1 DQARVPKRGEVERT
15 QEMIESAWENVT
27 KDSADLNKSNV
38 LSTIR
43 LREAPLQTLRR
54 VMRLFLCA
62 GGGPGSMRGDGT
74 NGWRTCYKTADS
86 WHKVEYPGLNFRLG
100 LQSYPLQKYYADIH
114 EHNAST
120 RVFESLGEFRLFEI
134 GAELRSSV
142 DALIEGYERDKMVRR
157 RKEKDQAHSDENQ
170 TDAVCTDVFQLLTSQ
185 GRQNLV
191 QWVLSCISPTNE
203 SAILNI
209 CTKIEDD
216 VRHLNELYGSIGG
229 NERVILHTSIVCRW
243 ILQYRLGNSTAL
255 LSARPWLRHLS
266 FDAILAYIIWDGI
279 PFLEKRDLYV
289 MASSTLTTIL
299 FGKSLQNFGFDCLGG
314 VLQSNQSEA
323 NSLIR
328 YLLPRRN
335 RGKAMERLLIDLTHA
350 SRKSRKEKSNSSTPL
365 DLSPIQECCRSLL
378 GGAAISCSIPF
389 SSIRNL
395 ARRLKAPLI
404 RTMDDISN
412 DEMRTLH
419 IRLDNVNSDSD
430 DLASCTSYRDW
441 SAKTDLSIANAL
453 SNDRNEFAAG
463 KRCAFV
469 GWESFD
475 GDNYSENTRSLNVEE
490 LALEEY
496 NAGRLPNA
504 DDEIDA
510 NILRGNWE
518 GWHDEGG
525 HARKLFRIIF
535 LQPIL
540 EQCTNFIS
548 DESTIFLTP
557 YQQSPH
563 DLHVGYQKVESGER
577 KEVSSIPG
585 FYERRYGSIEAF
597 LSKLS
602 RQTDQELSD
611 LVHECIKTRWDSHA
625 NDESRVKDVPLMKDV
640 TETRTLSMIA
650 AGIGGKALAAMFRAL
665 AFDYRHYSGGLPDL
679 LLTRARHLPSA
690 DSAENFV
697 DLGEWVGEAFS
708 KDHIE
713 EEKMNRS
720 IGMLADRD
728 DDFLG
733 CSKQADANAI
743 SSRSKS
749 SSLKRRQ
756 KISVLPEF
764 PEKLQLI
771 HNHTPIKVEC
781 MFVEVK
787 SSNDRLDSRQEDWLN
802 IIDRCGSAR
811 VCKFGSKKQMK

>member
-1 DQARVPKRGEVERT
+1 MA
-15 QEMIESAWENVT
+15 
-27 KDSADLNKSNV
+27 
-38 LSTIR
+38 
-43 LREAPLQTLRR
+43 
-54 VMRLFLCA
+54 
-62 GGGPGSMRGDGT
+62 
-74 NGWRTCYKTADS
+74 
-86 WHKVEYPGLNFRLG
+86 
-100 LQSYPLQKYYADIH
+100 
-114 EHNAST
+114 
-120 RVFESLGEFRLFEI
+120 
-134 GAELRSSV
+134 
-142 DALIEGYERDKMVRR
+142 RR

-170 TDAVCTDVFQLLTSQ
+170 TTDVVCTDVFQLLTRK

-191 QWVLSCISPTNE
+191 QRVLSCISPTNE
-203 SAILNI
+203 AAILNI

-216 VRHLNELYGSIGG
+216 VRHFNEFCGSIGE
-229 NERVILHTSIVCRW
+229 NESMILHTSIVCRW
-243 ILQYRLGNSTAL
+243 ILQHRIDNSTTL

-266 FDAILAYIIWDGI
+266 FDAILTYIVWDAI

-289 MASSTLTTIL
+289 MASSALTTIL
-299 FGKSLQNFGFDCLGG
+299 FGTSVQNFGFDCLGG
-314 VLQSNQSEA
+314 VLQSSQSGV
-323 NSLIR
+323 NPFIR

-350 SRKSRKEKSNSSTPL
+350 YRKEKKEKANISTPL

-378 GGAAISCSIPF
+378 GCAAISCSIPF

-404 RTMDDISN
+404 STMDGISN
-412 DEMRTLH
+412 VEMKTLQ
-419 IRLDNVNSDSD
+419 IRLDNVNSDND

-441 SAKTDLSIANAL
+441 SAKTDHSIANAL
-453 SNDRNEFAAG
+453 SKDRNESAAG

-535 LQPIL
+535 LQPLL

-548 DESTIFLTP
+548 DESIIFLTP

-625 NDESRVKDVPLMKDV
+625 NDESRVKDLPLMKDV
-640 TETRTLSMIA
+640 IETRTLSMIA
-650 AGIGGKALAAMFRAL
+650 AGIGGKTLAAVFRAF

-690 DSAENFV
+690 YSGAENHFV
-697 DLGEWVGEAFS
+697 DLGEWVGEAFC